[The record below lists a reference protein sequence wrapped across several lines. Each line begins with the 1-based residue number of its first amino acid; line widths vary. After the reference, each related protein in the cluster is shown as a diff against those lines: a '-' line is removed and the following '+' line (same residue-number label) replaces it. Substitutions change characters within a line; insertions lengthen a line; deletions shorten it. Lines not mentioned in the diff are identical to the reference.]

1 MEKLRNIFGIVCML
15 VLCTHVH
22 AAGGVSLDTHH
33 FVSLYGQVGYSAL
46 LNSAMPGHPI
56 SGVAPALGL
65 GYHFY
70 ADHFVM
76 DLGVNAE
83 YAYHMAKSESVMMT
97 VKMRDTEGEL
107 FDLNATIADGKDLCH
122 SLNVNVP
129 VLFGIEYGRV
139 MAMVGPMIGVNVWGR
154 TSTTS
159 SVSTTAT
166 YSDLSESL
174 YDMPNHQ
181 LCNNRRVTSDPYGL
195 SWNINVA
202 LHAELGL
209 RLGKMT
215 RRTIGTHNRFYL
227 GVYAEYGF
235 LNIHRNVVE
244 GESVGYREAVDGVEF
259 YVLPSMVS
267 NQMNGVKV
275 NPLTAGIKMTCLL
288 ETPQRAIRYF
298 KDETSR
304 RVR

>member
-1 MEKLRNIFGIVCML
+1 MKNLKIIFTIVC
-15 VLCTHVH
+15 VVTLCARVY
-22 AAGGVSLDTHH
+22 AAGGVSRDNHH
-33 FVSLYGQVGYSAL
+33 FVTLYGQVGYSAL
-46 LNSAMPGHPI
+46 LDNTKSMHPF
-56 SGVAPALGL
+56 SGVAPTIGL

-70 ADHFVM
+70 TNHFVM
-76 DLGVNAE
+76 DLSVGAE
-83 YAYHMAKSESVMMT
+83 YAYHTAKSDQAVMT

-107 FDLNATIADGKDLCH
+107 FDLNATIADGRDLCH
-122 SLNVNVP
+122 SMNVNIP
-129 VLFGIEYGRV
+129 MLFGLEYGRV
-139 MAMVGPMIGVNVWGR
+139 MVMLGPMTGVNVWGR
-154 TSTTS
+154 TSTTA

-166 YSDLSESL
+166 YSDLSEDL

-181 LCNNRRVTSDPYGL
+181 LSNNRRVSSDPYGL

-215 RRTIGTHNRFYL
+215 RRTTGTHNRFYL

-244 GESVGYREAVDGVEF
+244 GENVGYREAVDGVEF

-267 NQMNGVKV
+267 SQMNGANV